1 MEQLVEAIKGNPLAA
16 VLILVMGGNTGWDVF
31 AASKDESVSVPESQV
46 ALLIYRV
53 EQLEEEIDKLESAHQ

>member
-1 MEQLVEAIKGNPLAA
+1 MEQLVEAIKGNPLASLA
-16 VLILVMGGNTGWDVF
+16 FILVMGNTGWEAIENRDGTPQAV
-31 AASKDESVSVPESQV
+31 AEAQI